1 MTSAQRAVETGA
13 TGATGALGATG
24 NSPARVSVARPAYS
38 IAVMC
43 YNEEGSL
50 TEMVERT
57 VRVLHELGKPFEI
70 LIIDD
75 GSVDSSP
82 RIAEALAEK
91 HAEVRVL
98 RHPTNVGIGQVLID
112 GYTKTSGEM
121 TAILP
126 ADLQFA
132 PEDLPRAFA
141 ALENH
146 DVVNIGRPDRRDPAK
161 RKALSW
167 VDETLVFLMFGV
179 RLKDIHWV
187 KVYRRELLEKI
198 CRDIRSTTP
207 MVDTELLIKSHRAKA
222 RLLQIDLPHHP
233 RRSGV
238 STAASLRG
246 IVKTFS
252 DLIRLRLAL
261 KRR

>member
-1 MTSAQRAVETGA
+1 MTSAQPAVETGA
-13 TGATGALGATG
+13 MGAAGSSTARADAVRLG
-24 NSPARVSVARPAYS
+24 YS

-50 TEMVERT
+50 GEMVERT
-57 VRVLHELGKPFEI
+57 VRVLRDLGKPFEI
-70 LIIDD
+70 LIVDD
-75 GSVDSSP
+75 GSRDSSP
-82 RIAEALAEK
+82 QIAESLAMK
-91 HAEVRVL
+91 HPEVRVL

-112 GYTKTSGEM
+112 GYTKTTGEM

-146 DVVNIGRPDRRDPAK
+146 DVVNIGRPNRHDPAK

-167 VDETLVFLMFGV
+167 VDESLVFLLFGV
-179 RLKDIHWV
+179 RLRDIHWV
-187 KVYRRELLEKI
+187 KVYRRELLDKI

-233 RRSGV
+233 RRTGV

-246 IVKTFS
+246 IAKTFG
-252 DLIRLRLAL
+252 DLIRLRIAL
-261 KRR
+261 K

>member
-1 MTSAQRAVETGA
+1 MTSAQPAIETASKNA
-13 TGATGALGATG
+13 TGGT
-24 NSPARVSVARPAYS
+24 SARASVARPAYS
-38 IAVMC
+38 VAVMC
-43 YNEEGSL
+43 FNEEGSL
-50 TEMVERT
+50 AEMVERT
-57 VRVLHELGKPFEI
+57 VRVLREQGRPFEI

-82 RIAEALAEK
+82 RIAESLAVK

-112 GYTKTSGEM
+112 GYTRTSGEM

-132 PEDLPRAFA
+132 PEDLPKAFA
-141 ALENH
+141 ALDNH
-146 DVVNIGRPDRRDPAK
+146 DVVNIGRPNRHDPAK

-167 VDETLVFLMFGV
+167 IDESLVFLLFGV

-187 KVYRRELLEKI
+187 KVYRRELLDQI

-222 RLLQIDLPHHP
+222 RLLQINLPHHP

-246 IVKTFS
+246 IVKTFG

-261 KRR
+261 K

>member
-1 MTSAQRAVETGA
+1 MTSAKPAVENASSSAAGGSSERA
-13 TGATGALGATG
+13 
-24 NSPARVSVARPAYS
+24 NVMRPAYS

-50 TEMVERT
+50 AEMVDRT
-57 VRVLHELGKPFEI
+57 VRVLRELGKPFEI

-82 RIAEALAEK
+82 RIAESLAEK
-91 HAEVRVL
+91 YSEVRVL
-98 RHPTNVGIGQVLID
+98 RHPTNVGIGHVLID

-132 PEDLPRAFA
+132 PEDLPKAFA

-146 DVVNIGRPDRRDPAK
+146 DVVNIGRPDRHDPAQ
-161 RKALSW
+161 RKALSRI
-167 VDETLVFLMFGV
+167 DETLVLLLFGV

-187 KVYRRELLEKI
+187 KVYRRELLDKI

-238 STAASLRG
+238 STGATLRR
-246 IVKTFS
+246 IIKTFG
-252 DLIRLRLAL
+252 DLIRLRFAL
-261 KRR
+261 K

>member
-1 MTSAQRAVETGA
+1 MTSAQPAVETIATSA
-13 TGATGALGATG
+13 TG
-24 NSPARVSVARPAYS
+24 SSSARVGVARPAYS
-38 IAVMC
+38 VAVMC

-50 TEMVERT
+50 ADMVERT
-57 VRVLHELGKPFEI
+57 ARVLRDLGKPFEI
-70 LIIDD
+70 LIVDD
-75 GSVDSSP
+75 GSADSSP
-82 RIAEALAEK
+82 RIAESLAEK
-91 HAEVRVL
+91 HNEVRVL

-146 DVVNIGRPDRRDPAK
+146 DVVNIGRPNRHDPAK

-167 VDETLVFLMFGV
+167 IDESLVFLLFGV

-187 KVYRRELLEKI
+187 KVYRRDLLNQI

-246 IVKTFS
+246 IIKTFG

-261 KRR
+261 K

>member
-1 MTSAQRAVETGA
+1 MTSAQPAVETGA
-13 TGATGALGATG
+13 TGAMSVMGS
-24 NSPARVSVARPAYS
+24 SPARAGAARPAYS
-38 IAVMC
+38 VAVMC

-50 TEMVERT
+50 AEMVERT
-57 VRVLHELGKPFEI
+57 VRVLRGLDKPFEI
-70 LIIDD
+70 LIVDD
-75 GSVDSSP
+75 GSRDGSP
-82 RIAEALAEK
+82 RIAESLAAK
-91 HAEVRVL
+91 HPEVRLL
-98 RHPTNVGIGQVLID
+98 RHSTNVGIGQVLID

-132 PEDLPRAFA
+132 PEDLPKAFA

-167 VDETLVFLMFGV
+167 VDESLVFLLFGV

-198 CRDIRSTTP
+198 CHDIRSTTP

-246 IVKTFS
+246 IIKTFG

-261 KRR
+261 K